1 MYTETIESF
10 AEFQDSELMQ
20 NRIYNANHV
29 GLTFEYGWDVS
40 YFGLYFAKIFA
51 DEKDLTLEDY
61 ENNVWEGFDGNPFLG
76 ADYLEHFASHL
87 GGGFKGYYPS
97 MVGKFGNESVDS
109 IAIVSRGMGWEETE
123 MGGFS
128 VDVIYNFQN
137 KKANKKLDEP
147 ATYKGWGVFYP
158 KQYLVELGDKYLTK

>member
-1 MYTETIESF
+1 MQYRLFSGFIDFLRDFLRCS
-10 AEFQDSELMQ
+10 DSS
-20 NRIYNANHV
+20 V
-29 GLTFEYGWDVS
+29 
-40 YFGLYFAKIFA
+40 
-51 DEKDLTLEDY
+51 EDY

-87 GGGFKGYYPS
+87 GGGFKGYYPE
-97 MVGKFGNESVDS
+97 MVGKFGNESEDS
-109 IAIVSRGMGWEETE
+109 IAIVSKGIGWEETE

-137 KKANKKLDEP
+137 RKGDKKAGVP

-158 KQYLVELGDKYLTK
+158 KQYFVELGDKYLTK